1 MAFLE
6 KIKQIDQSLFFFFN
20 GKHTPFW
27 DVAMSLFTR
36 TEIWSLFFLVLI
48 YFMVKKYKTK
58 SVFILF
64 FLALCIVFSDQ
75 FSVLIKE
82 TVQRF
87 RPSHEPAIQ
96 NMVHTVLKKGGLYGF
111 FSSHATNT
119 FAVAFFLS
127 AIFRNFRFSVL
138 IFIWAAFVSYTRIY
152 LGLHY
157 PGDILAGVLVGCLI
171 GWGLSILNNFIE
183 NRFFQFRSPKLSITK
198 LESSELNIIF
208 SVLVFVF
215 IMILFVVNRLQYT
228 HFL

>member
-6 KIKQIDQSLFFFFN
+6 KINQVDQTVFFFLN
-20 GKHTPFW
+20 GKHNPLW

-36 TEIWSLFFLVLI
+36 TEMWSVFFLLII
-48 YFMVKKYKTK
+48 YFVINKYKSK
-58 SVFILF
+58 SILIFF

-87 RPSHEPAIQ
+87 RPSHDPSIQ
-96 NMVHTVLKKGGLYGF
+96 NMVHTVMKKGGLFGF

-119 FAVAFFLS
+119 FSVAMFLS
-127 AIFRNFRFSVL
+127 LMFKNVRFSYV

-157 PGDILAGVLVGCLI
+157 PGDIIIGILIGCLI
-171 GWGLSILNNFIE
+171 GWGLSSLANLIE
-183 NRFFQFRSPKLSITK
+183 NRFFQFRSPNMASVK
-198 LESSELNIIF
+198 LENTEVNFIIF
-208 SVLVFVF
+208 VLIIVFAMV
-215 IMILFVVNRLQYT
+215 LFVVNRLQHT
-228 HFL
+228 QFL